1 MKLFDSHCH
10 LQDPRI
16 SEDLHSVMNRAS
28 MAGVSAM
35 LCCGTSEQDW
45 DKVIEIS
52 QKYESVIPTFGI
64 HPWFIA
70 HYRDGSISWSGF

>member
-45 DKVIEIS
+45 DKVIES
-52 QKYESVIPTFGI
+52 HRSMNQLTDFE
-64 HPWFIA
+64 FILVYSYP
-70 HYRDGSISWSGF
+70 YRDG